1 MKVRILKRSEISY
14 ISMFK
19 VTSRSASKNS
29 PLIDFDYN
37 F

>member
-29 PLIDFDYN
+29 PLFDFDYN